1 MNKNISKII
10 MGVVILV
17 VIIIV
22 GRLVQNNN
30 EEDQANNTTNAVNE
44 AAEDVNDLSVTSVI
58 DNGDTTA
65 SYDKKVSSGTTALEL
80 INLISTDDGI
90 VLGTTEYDFGTIID
104 SIDSVGDD
112 TEDGKYW
119 SFYVNDELSV
129 VGMGDYT
136 VNDNDSIL
144 MKYQAL

>member
-1 MNKNISKII
+1 MNKNMSKII
-10 MGVVILV
+10 IGVVILV

-22 GRLVQNNN
+22 GMLVQNNN
-30 EEDQANNTTNAVNE
+30 EEDQANNTTKVVNE
-44 AAEDVNDLSVTSVI
+44 AVEDTSDLSVTTVI
-58 DNGDTTA
+58 DNGDNTT

-80 INLISTDDGI
+80 INLISSDDGI

-104 SIDSVGDD
+104 SIDGVGDD
-112 TEDGKYW
+112 TDDGKYW

-129 VGMGDYT
+129 VGMGDYP

>member
-1 MNKNISKII
+1 MNKNVSKII
-10 MGVVILV
+10 MGVAILV

-22 GRLVQNNN
+22 GMLVKNNN
-30 EEDQANNTTNAVNE
+30 EEDNTNNNTNAVSE
-44 AAEDVNDLSVTSVI
+44 TVEDTSDLSVSAII
-58 DNGDTTA
+58 DNGDTTT

-80 INLISTDDGI
+80 MNLISTDDGI

-104 SIDSVGDD
+104 SIDGVGDD

-119 SFYVNDELSV
+119 SFYVNDELSS
-129 VGMGDYT
+129 VGIGDYP